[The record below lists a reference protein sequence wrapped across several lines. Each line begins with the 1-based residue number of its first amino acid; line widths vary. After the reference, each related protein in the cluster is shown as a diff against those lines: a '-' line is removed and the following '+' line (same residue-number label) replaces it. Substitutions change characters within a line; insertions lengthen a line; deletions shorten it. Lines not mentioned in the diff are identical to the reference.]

1 MFLAL
6 LIVIYISFISLGLPD
21 SILGSAWPVMFS
33 DFNVP
38 LSYAGI
44 ISMII
49 AGNTVIS
56 SLCSSRLIK
65 KFGTGITTFVSVLI
79 TAIAL
84 FGFSISSQ
92 FFQLCLWA
100 IPYGLGAGCVDAGL
114 NNFVALHYKSRH
126 MSWLHCF
133 WGLGAMI
140 GPYIMGFTLSN
151 GNSWNMGYKTIS
163 ILQIILVI
171 ILFFS
176 LPLWKKISNNNN
188 NSEESI
194 KTKVLSLPQAFALK
208 GAKNVFI
215 AFFCY
220 CALESTAGLWASS
233 YLVIIKGLDVSLA
246 AKFASLFYIGIT
258 AGRFLCGFISEKL
271 GDKNMIRLGQG
282 IILTGLILLFIPT
295 ASSVPLIALI
305 LIGLGCAPIYPSL
318 IHSTPINFGAENSQ
332 SLIGIQMATAYIGS
346 TFMPSI
352 FGFLS
357 TKLSVSL
364 YPFYLSFFLIL
375 MIVMTE
381 FLIKILNGKRN

>member
-1 MFLAL
+1 MFLTL

-163 ILQIILVI
+163 IIQIILVI

-188 NSEESI
+188 NLEESI
-194 KTKVLSLPQAFALK
+194 KPKVLSLPQVFALK

-271 GDKNMIRLGQG
+271 GDRNMIRLGQG
-282 IILTGLILLFIPT
+282 IIFTGLILLFIPT

-364 YPFYLSFFLIL
+364 YPVYLLFFLIL

-381 FLIKILNGKRN
+381 FLIKILHEKRS

>member
-163 ILQIILVI
+163 IIQIILVI

-188 NSEESI
+188 NLEESI
-194 KTKVLSLPQAFALK
+194 KPKVLSLPQVFALK

-282 IILTGLILLFIPT
+282 IIFTGLILLFIPT

>member
-163 ILQIILVI
+163 IIQIILVI

-188 NSEESI
+188 NLEESI
-194 KTKVLSLPQAFALK
+194 KPKVLSLPQVFALK

-271 GDKNMIRLGQG
+271 GDRNMIRLGQG
-282 IILTGLILLFIPT
+282 IIFTGLILLFIPT

-364 YPFYLSFFLIL
+364 YPVYLLFFLIL

-381 FLIKILNGKRN
+381 FLIKILHEKRS

>member
-163 ILQIILVI
+163 IIQIILVI

-188 NSEESI
+188 NLEESI
-194 KTKVLSLPQAFALK
+194 KPKVLSLPQVFALK

>member
-163 ILQIILVI
+163 IIQIILVI

-188 NSEESI
+188 NLEESI
-194 KTKVLSLPQAFALK
+194 KPKVLSLPQVFALK

-271 GDKNMIRLGQG
+271 GDRNMIRLGQG
-282 IILTGLILLFIPT
+282 IIFTGLILLFIPT

-318 IHSTPINFGAENSQ
+318 IHSTPIIFGAENSQ

-364 YPFYLSFFLIL
+364 YPVYLLFFLIL

-381 FLIKILNGKRN
+381 FLIKILHEKRS